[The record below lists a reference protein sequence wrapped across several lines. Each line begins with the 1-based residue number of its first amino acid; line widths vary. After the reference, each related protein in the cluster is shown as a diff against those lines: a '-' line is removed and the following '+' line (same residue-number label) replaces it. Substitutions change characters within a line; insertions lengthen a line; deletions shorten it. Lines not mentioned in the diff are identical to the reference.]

1 MQVKSGRNASNGRK
15 HCFHWAETMLPLDG
29 TNIKAVLIDANVLQH
44 DARVEEIDSD
54 RLFSR

>member
-29 TNIKAVLIDANVLQH
+29 TNIKAVLIGANVLQH

-54 RLFSR
+54 